1 MCHMKTVVGVSV
13 SFAAG
18 YQGEWGGGGGE
29 LLPFPCLLLL
39 L

>member
-1 MCHMKTVVGVSV
+1 MCHMQTVVGVSV

-18 YQGEWGGGGGE
+18 YQGEWGGGE